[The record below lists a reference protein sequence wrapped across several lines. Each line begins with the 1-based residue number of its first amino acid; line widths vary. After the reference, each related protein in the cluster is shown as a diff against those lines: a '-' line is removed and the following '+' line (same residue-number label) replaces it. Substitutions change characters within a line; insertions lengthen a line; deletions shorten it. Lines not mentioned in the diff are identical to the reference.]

1 MEGKNIE
8 KKLEF
13 SVNDIE
19 HIRSTFVDRKTLIE
33 KNGTTDE
40 KIAEWH
46 TNGDFPEPTY
56 STDDGKE
63 WYPPYL
69 VILIRRSLN
78 NGSSP
83 REEFLK
89 DAKKV
94 LNKPSYVYRF
104 GNVEVTGLHEDDAQ
118 KMWMDFKSGL
128 YGACLRKPEPESIL
142 EKGALIK
149 TIKELISN
157 PDPAGT
163 EWRSALRETVNR
175 LDNIEAQFTD
185 YDRIRFGGTV
195 SRDIFITN
203 VKKQFGEIFSE

>member
-8 KKLEF
+8 KKLQF

-19 HIRSTFVDRKTLIE
+19 HIRSTFVDRKTLVE
-33 KNGTTDE
+33 KTGTTDE
-40 KIAEWH
+40 KLQKWYD
-46 TNGDFPEPTY
+46 NGDFPEPTY

-69 VILIRRSLN
+69 VILIGKGLN
-78 NGSSP
+78 NESSP

-89 DAKKV
+89 DAEKV
-94 LNKPSYVYRF
+94 LNKPAYVYRF
-104 GNVEVTGLHEDDAQ
+104 GNVEVTGSHEDDAQ
-118 KMWMDFKSGL
+118 KMWKDFKSGL
-128 YGACLRKPEPESIL
+128 YGACLKKPEPESIL
-142 EKGALIK
+142 EKGELIK

-157 PDPAGT
+157 SDPTST
-163 EWRSALRETVNR
+163 EWRSTLREKVNS
-175 LDNIEAQFTD
+175 LDTIEAQFTD

-203 VKKQFGEIFSE
+203 VKKQFSEVFSE